1 MDDTREEL
9 ERLEKELLSA
19 DAILNDTELNQLLQE
34 DIAQPAFDDPEQISD
49 PEDPAIYRNFSNGYG
64 AAEAGSDAIDPAL
77 KRKNDRVLISLMATA
92 CVLSAG
98 IIGYLAY
105 WLTVFLG

>member
-19 DAILNDTELNQLLQE
+19 DDILNDAELNQLLQE
-34 DIAQPAFDDPEQISD
+34 EISQPAFDDPEQIGD

-64 AAEAGSDAIDPAL
+64 STETASEAIDPAL
-77 KRKNDRVLISLMATA
+77 KRKNDRVLIGLMTTA

-105 WLTVFLG
+105 WLTVFLK

>member
-19 DAILNDTELNQLLQE
+19 DDILNDAELNQLLQE
-34 DIAQPAFDDPEQISD
+34 DISQPAFDDPERIND
-49 PEDPAIYRNFSNGYG
+49 PADPAIYRNFSNGYG
-64 AAEAGSDAIDPAL
+64 AESADTDAIDPAL
-77 KRKNDRVLISLMATA
+77 KRKNDRVLIGLMTTA
-92 CVLSAG
+92 CILSAG

-105 WLTVFLG
+105 WLTVFLK